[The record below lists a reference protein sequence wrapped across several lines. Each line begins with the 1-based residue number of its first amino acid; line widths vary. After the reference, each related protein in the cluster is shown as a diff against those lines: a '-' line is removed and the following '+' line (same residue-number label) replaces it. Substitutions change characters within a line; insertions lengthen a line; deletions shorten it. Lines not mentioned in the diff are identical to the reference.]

1 MPDAATPQATPDAVH
16 PAPGPVVR
24 PATLRHS
31 PQLCALP
38 PNHLAAALML
48 EKALDGGPRP
58 LDPVSHAGLV
68 LVMDIPDGWL
78 SPLLYNLH
86 LLIRRHRVDGLPDDE
101 AGDDDDR
108 EEALLD
114 ERDLRH
120 RRAAQLGRLPA
131 PRGAEPAGVAGFTP
145 PLVETLDGARWT
157 SEQRRRVA
165 RAWRA
170 GQGVVL
176 LLPPGAPTVP
186 GELRMIAAPPR
197 TVAPPNAALLAEVAV
212 ILAGCDATPGTT
224 AWRRA
229 RRRLGVPDLADP
241 LPLLGPEA
249 LFAAHRP
256 GEDPACF
263 LRRLAVLVARQGGGT
278 RQAQPRLEDLSG
290 TGEAGAWGLRLARDL
305 RAYARGEL
313 PWSALDRGAVL
324 AGPPGTGKTTLAQAL
339 ARSAG
344 VAFIATSLAEW
355 QGSGEGHLG
364 TTLGAMQAS
373 FAKARSAAPCILL
386 IDELDGLGDRR
397 TFHERHRDY
406 SIQVVN
412 GVLELLDGAAAREGV
427 VVIGATN
434 DASRLDPALLRP
446 GRLDRV
452 INVPLPDAQALVGI
466 LRHHLGADLPD
477 DALPADALAGLATT
491 AHGRRASGADV
502 AGWVRGARARARH
515 AGRPLAWDDL
525 VAEVGPPAAAL
536 RPAELRRVCTHEAG
550 HVLGYLLLDRSRQLV
565 RRVRVPLGP
574 IPAGGA
580 QDLAITELDEDPA
593 RWRSTSLTP
602 RRVRRQLRALL
613 AGRAAE
619 MVVLGEP
626 SAGAGVTE
634 GSDLAKATQVATLAC
649 ASWGLGGTG
658 GNLLWRPV
666 AGNTIEVLAADPALR
681 AEVDALL
688 RTSMADAQR
697 MVTRCREGINRIAGA
712 LARHGHLT
720 GEDVRMVLRAPDHGP
735 SKQQVARHPK
745 DVRKARKAVQ
755 RGIVQDGGPSARSS
769 CAKGSTP

>member
-1 MPDAATPQATPDAVH
+1 MPDITAPQAAPDAVH
-16 PAPGPVVR
+16 PTPGPVVR

-31 PQLCALP
+31 AQLCALP

-48 EKALDGGPRP
+48 ERALDPGSRP
-58 LDPVSHAGLV
+58 LDLVSHAGLV
-68 LVMDIPDGWL
+68 LAVGIPDGWL
-78 SPLLYNLH
+78 PQLLYSLH
-86 LLIRRHRVDGLPDDE
+86 QLIRRHRVDGLSDDE

-120 RRAAQLGRLPA
+120 RRFAQPGRLPA

-145 PLVETLDGARWT
+145 PLVEVPDGTRWT
-157 SEQRRRVA
+157 PEQRRRVA

-176 LLPPGAPTVP
+176 LLPPGAPAMP
-186 GELRMIAAPPR
+186 KELRMIAAPPR
-197 TVAPPNAALLAEVAV
+197 TVAPPDAALLAEIAV
-212 ILAGCDATPGTT
+212 ILAGCDAAPGTA

-229 RRRLGVPDLADP
+229 RRRLGVPDLTAP
-241 LPLLGPEA
+241 LPPLGPEA

-256 GEDPACF
+256 GEEAGTF

-278 RQAQPRLEDLSG
+278 NHAQPRLEDLHG
-290 TGEAGAWGLRLARDL
+290 TGEASAWGLRLARDL

-324 AGPPGTGKTTLAQAL
+324 AGPPGTGKTTMARAIAQ
-339 ARSAG
+339 SAG

-364 TTLGAMQAS
+364 TTLNAMQSS
-373 FAKARSAAPCILL
+373 FAKARAAAPCVLL
-386 IDELDGLGDRR
+386 IDELDSLGDRR
-397 TFHERHRDY
+397 TFHDRHRDY
-406 SIQVVN
+406 STQVVN
-412 GVLELLDGAAAREGV
+412 GLLELLDGSMSREGII
-427 VVIGATN
+427 VIGATN
-434 DASRLDPALLRP
+434 DPARLDPALLRP

-452 INVPLPDAQALVGI
+452 LHVPLPDAQALVGI
-466 LRHHLGADLPD
+466 FRHHLGAELPD
-477 DALPADALAGLATT
+477 DALPVGALAGLATT

-515 AGRPLAWDDL
+515 AGRLLAWDDL
-525 VAEVGPPAAAL
+525 VAEVGPPAAPL
-536 RPAELRRVCTHEAG
+536 RPEEIRRVCIHEAG
-550 HVLGYLLLDRSRQLV
+550 HVVGYLLLDRSRSLV
-565 RRVRVPLGP
+565 RCVRVPLGP
-574 IPAGGA
+574 VPTGDT
-580 QDLAITELDEDPA
+580 QDLAITELEQDPSL
-593 RWRSTSLTP
+593 WRSTSITP
-602 RRVRRQLRALL
+602 RWLRRQLRALL

-634 GSDLAKATQVATLAC
+634 GSDLAKATHVATLAC
-649 ASWGLGGTG
+649 ASWAVGRAD
-658 GNLLWRPV
+658 GNLVWRPV
-666 AGNTIEVLAADPALR
+666 AGSPIDVLVTDPALR
-681 AEVDALL
+681 TEVGTLLRDAMRDAL
-688 RTSMADAQR
+688 RMA
-697 MVTRCREGINRIAGA
+697 TRCREGINRIAGA
-712 LARHGHLT
+712 LAVRGHLT
-720 GEDVRMVLRAPDHGP
+720 GEEIREVLRAPDHRP

-745 DVRKARKAVQ
+745 DVRKARKVIQ
-755 RGIVQDGGPSARSS
+755 RGIVQDGSPPARSS